1 MNWLAN
7 LDLLVMAVIGIVVA
21 AYSGYAFVHAIRQRA
36 DAFQAAS
43 KLTKNAWLGITGA
56 AALFLLIIPIF
67 GVISSP
73 SLVGVVFS
81 FQGLRSELTLFWLAG
96 TVAMIVYLVDVKPA
110 VVAASRGGNS
120 W

>member
-1 MNWLAN
+1 MNVFTM
-7 LDLLVMAVIGIVVA
+7 LDRLVLCVIGIVVA
-21 AYSGYAFVHAIRQRA
+21 ACSGYAFVHAVRQRA

-56 AALFLLIIPIF
+56 AALFLLVIPIF

-73 SLVGVVFS
+73 SLLGVVAS

-96 TVAMIVYLVDVKPA
+96 TVAMLVYLVDVKPA
-110 VVAASRGGNS
+110 VVAASRGGNN

>member
-1 MNWLAN
+1 VNWFAN
-7 LDLLVMAVIGIVVA
+7 LDRLVLCVIGLVVA
-21 AYSGYAFVHAIRQRA
+21 AYSAYAFVHAVRQRS

-67 GVISSP
+67 GVISQP
-73 SLVGVVFS
+73 SLIGVVAS

-96 TVAMIVYLVDVKPA
+96 TVAMLVYLVDVRPA